1 MFYDISTLDESKCL
15 TFSLATCRKMS
26 KNLSMKNL
34 FYFTLTVY
42 MLQIIY
48 FMFIIKQHI
57 SYASY
62 TLYAT

>member
-1 MFYDISTLDESKCL
+1 MSDILPSDL
-15 TFSLATCRKMS
+15 S
-26 KNLSMKNL
+26 KNVEKFKHEKFIL
-34 FYFTLTVY
+34 FHTLY